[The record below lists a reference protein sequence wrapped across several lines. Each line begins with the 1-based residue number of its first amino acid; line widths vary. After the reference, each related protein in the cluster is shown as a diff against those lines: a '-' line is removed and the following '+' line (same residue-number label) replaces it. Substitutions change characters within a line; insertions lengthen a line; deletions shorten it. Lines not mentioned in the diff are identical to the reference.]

1 MESDPLGQEKIVY
14 TKNMEKIAGALFF
27 IGGAMIWMGIT
38 TAEIFY
44 PSGYSIASS
53 MISNLGAT
61 PPPDSLVYQPS
72 ANIFDYSILSAGIL
86 IFLGGAILNK
96 TRFQKF
102 FVLNVMLIGLGT
114 AGVGMF
120 PAFRVPI
127 HSLSALVAFGSGGV
141 AAIYSG
147 ILFKPPFRY
156 LAIFLGTISLVSL
169 GLGLLDPFSIVPL
182 LGKGGTERWVA
193 YPTMIWLIGLGGF
206 LMAGKTPKN

>member
-1 MESDPLGQEKIVY
+1 
-14 TKNMEKIAGALFF
+14 MEKTAGVLFF
-27 IGGAMIWMGIT
+27 LGGAFLWMGIT

-44 PSGYSIASS
+44 PSGYSIANS

-61 PPPDSLVYQPS
+61 PPPNSQVFEPS
-72 ANIFDYSILSAGIL
+72 ANIFDYSVLAAGMLILA
-86 IFLGGAILNK
+86 GAILVYRTGRYK
-96 TRFQKF
+96 WFA
-102 FVLNVMLIGLGT
+102 LNLGLVGLGT

-156 LAIFLGTISLVSL
+156 LAIFFGTISLASL
-169 GLGLLDPFSIVPL
+169 LLGLLDPSSIVPL

-193 YPTMIWLIGLGGF
+193 YPTLIWLIGLGGF